1 MLVDNNGFLVYHP
14 DANFQYK
21 HLIQL
26 EPEVADSLI
35 ALGHM
40 QQAQCK
46 DFAWKV
52 EYYTWKV
59 SINTDEDTRLPF
71 YEIIDIE
78 KTNIHLIVV
87 NLELLQNID
96 TPTCSDCPSGVY
108 GSERNVCENQ
118 QARHSCQC
126 PCHNPLSYVSCE
138 NQFNEESNDYAI
150 CTSSVSHQF
159 SCSQAIAPSTCY
171 DVTCD
176 LFGDEFECE
185 YRVECNWCESS
196 LECVEVQQEC
206 PDIVGPV
213 LQDEKSAEKGTCKF
227 S

>member
-59 SINTDEDTRLPF
+59 SINTDEDTRQSF
-71 YEIIDIE
+71 YEIIEIE
-78 KTNIHLIVV
+78 NTNIFVIVV
-87 NLELLQNID
+87 KINALKNTRPKTSYSCLSEAYRAERLL
-96 TPTCSDCPSGVY
+96 
-108 GSERNVCENQ
+108 
-118 QARHSCQC
+118 
-126 PCHNPLSYVSCE
+126 
-138 NQFNEESNDYAI
+138 
-150 CTSSVSHQF
+150 
-159 SCSQAIAPSTCY
+159 
-171 DVTCD
+171 
-176 LFGDEFECE
+176 
-185 YRVECNWCESS
+185 
-196 LECVEVQQEC
+196 
-206 PDIVGPV
+206 
-213 LQDEKSAEKGTCKF
+213 
-227 S
+227 

>member
-1 MLVDNNGFLVYHP
+1 MLIDNNGFLVYHP

-59 SINTDEDTRLPF
+59 SINTGVQTRQAF

-78 KTNIHLIVV
+78 ATNIFLIVIDVEAVGRTRPKTCYSCTPGEYTNNTIMECERV
-87 NLELLQNID
+87 NN
-96 TPTCSDCPSGVY
+96 PSH
-108 GSERNVCENQ
+108 R
-118 QARHSCQC
+118 CQC
-126 PCHNPLSYVSCE
+126 PCNSPLDYVSCE
-138 NQFNEESNDYAI
+138 NNFNE
-150 CTSSVSHQF
+150 V
-159 SCSQAIAPSTCY
+159 
-171 DVTCD
+171 
-176 LFGDEFECE
+176 
-185 YRVECNWCESS
+185 
-196 LECVEVQQEC
+196 
-206 PDIVGPV
+206 
-213 LQDEKSAEKGTCKF
+213 KF
-227 S
+227 P